1 MTDLIA
7 LLLATLSGM
16 LQPGVSEQQLEARL
30 AQAVLAE
37 QPAPLEDVKVDAT
50 GVTAAGANK
59 VEFRFTAITLDE
71 LVVNRAT
78 FTITGVKTSGAGMP
92 AGDAGG
98 QGRPRHSA
106 KAAAPKLSLS
116 GITWSAAISAD
127 ALTTALRAEGGK
139 MKSAVVT
146 IAPGGLTLRGKW
158 PLAITKVSYGVTG
171 NLEVD
176 GSLLNFH
183 IDKSDISGIG
193 VPGGINGMIE
203 KEVNPVYDFAR
214 FAARSEK
221 EIKLA
226 KEQLNYDFKLR
237 IKKIEP
243 RAGHII
249 VYGSA

>member
-16 LQPGVSEQQLEARL
+16 LQPGVSEQQLEAKL

-37 QPAPLEDVKVDAT
+37 QPAPLEAVKVDAT
-50 GVTAAGANK
+50 GVSAIGAEK
-59 VEFRFTAITLDE
+59 VEFRFSSITLDE
-71 LVVNRAT
+71 LVVDRAT
-78 FTITGVKTSGAGMP
+78 FTISGVKKSGAGVS
-92 AGDAGG
+92 AGEDGG
-98 QGRPRHSA
+98 QGRPPHSNNG
-106 KAAAPKLSLS
+106 KLTLS
-116 GITWSAAISAD
+116 GISWSAAISDD

-139 MKSAVVT
+139 MKDATVT
-146 IAPGGLTLRGKW
+146 IAPSGLTLRGKW
-158 PLAITKVSYGVTG
+158 PLAITKVSYGVSG
-171 NLEVD
+171 NLSVE

-183 IDKSDISGIG
+183 IDKSDVAGIG

-237 IKKIEP
+237 VKKIEP
-243 RAGHII
+243 KAGHII